1 MLWPSGVVAVAE
13 TKRGRP
19 TENRAANKSIADD
32 TSSIADLGASWD
44 EIAEHVDG
52 AFVVLVRTASGR
64 YRRRVWLTLA
74 PAERAAQKAID
85 AGHSATVVLAE
96 LKPLY
101 RITGGG
107 ADE

>member
-13 TKRGRP
+13 TKIGRP
-19 TENRAANKSIADD
+19 TENRAAKKSLTATD
-32 TSSIADLGASWD
+32 SSVADLGASWD
-44 EIAEHVDG
+44 EIATHVDG
-52 AFVVLVRTASGR
+52 AFVVLVRTSQGR

-85 AGHSATVVLAE
+85 AGHSATVILSE

-107 ADE
+107 GDV